1 MESPI
6 LVVDDEPDMRIA
18 LTHVL
23 NRSGYLVDTASNGTE
38 ALLKFK
44 KYKYCVVITDV
55 KMPGMSGTDLLAAL
69 KKISSEVPVII
80 MSAYGTIGKAVEAM
94 KMGASDYLLK
104 PFSYEKM
111 ENLINK
117 LISSNENKAR
127 DKSEEPFCKAQ
138 AGKKII
144 TQNPRM
150 LEIIEQAK
158 NIASTNATVL
168 IQGESGTGKELL
180 ALFIHQNSVKKN
192 GAYIPVNCAAL
203 PEGLAESD
211 LFGHEKGSFT
221 GAVIKK
227 VGKFELANNGTIVL
241 DEISEM
247 AKPLQAKLLRVL
259 QENEV
264 YTVGGCK
271 PVPINARVIAISNVV
286 LTKAVQ
292 EEKFREDLFYR
303 VNVIP
308 FIIPPLRER
317 REDIPLLTDF
327 FLSKYNSPSGKKK
340 VKIAKD
346 AVTLLARHDWK
357 GNIRELENVIERA
370 VLLGNGNVIS
380 ATHLFLNESEIKSNP
395 RIHIKAGLSVKE
407 MEKELIVQTLKEVNN
422 NRTHAADLLGISIRT
437 LRNKLIEYQ

>member
-1 MESPI
+1 
-6 LVVDDEPDMRIA
+6 
-18 LTHVL
+18 
-23 NRSGYLVDTASNGTE
+23 
-38 ALLKFK
+38 
-44 KYKYCVVITDV
+44 
-55 KMPGMSGTDLLAAL
+55 MP
-69 KKISSEVPVII
+69 
-80 MSAYGTIGKAVEAM
+80 
-94 KMGASDYLLK
+94 
-104 PFSYEKM
+104 
-111 ENLINK
+111 
-117 LISSNENKAR
+117 
-127 DKSEEPFCKAQ
+127 
-138 AGKKII
+138 
-144 TQNPRM
+144 
-150 LEIIEQAK
+150 
-158 NIASTNATVL
+158 
-168 IQGESGTGKELL
+168 
-180 ALFIHQNSVKKN
+180 
-192 GAYIPVNCAAL
+192 
-203 PEGLAESD
+203 
-211 LFGHEKGSFT
+211 
-221 GAVIKK
+221 
-227 VGKFELANNGTIVL
+227 
-241 DEISEM
+241 EM

-317 REDIPLLTDF
+317 REDIPLLADF
-327 FLSKYNSPSGKKK
+327 FLSKYNPPSGKKK

-346 AVTLLARHDWK
+346 AVTLLVRHDWK